1 MFHILSEK
9 SEELG
14 KDIVPVSVIG
24 LVITLAAI
32 IFVSWLVFK
41 NKDKLIANKNNLIIV
56 VIGYVVLFIAL
67 ILASVALAK
76 YNSYGLANALE
87 DLDAALSGKS
97 NTPAKLKGLAYSGL
111 VFSLIGAGL
120 SGFIFTKA
128 KK

>member
-1 MFHILSEK
+1 MFHILSDR
-9 SEELG
+9 SEALG

-67 ILASVALAK
+67 ILVSVALAK
-76 YNSYGLANALE
+76 YNSYNELDFFKDVDSAL
-87 DLDAALSGKS
+87 DGKS
-97 NTPAKLKGLAYSGL
+97 GTPGKLKGLAYSGL

-128 KK
+128 K